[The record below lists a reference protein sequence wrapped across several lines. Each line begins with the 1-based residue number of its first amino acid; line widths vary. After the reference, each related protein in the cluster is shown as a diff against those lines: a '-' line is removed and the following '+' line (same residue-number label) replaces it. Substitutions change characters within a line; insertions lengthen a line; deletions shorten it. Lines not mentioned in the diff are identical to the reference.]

1 MSSYLVLAR
10 KYRPQQFP
18 DIVGQGSVVKTL
30 MNSIRLNRVH
40 HAFIFSGSRGIGK
53 TSIARIFA
61 RALRC
66 ENTQEKNGVLLSCGT
81 CTDCKEISLG
91 QSMNVTEVDGASN
104 NGVDEI
110 REIRENVR
118 YMPSSGRYRIYI
130 IDEVHMLT
138 SAAFNALL
146 KTLEEPPEHV
156 IFIFATTEVHKIPE
170 TILGRCQRFDFQRAT
185 QAELVSRMEYVLGQ
199 EKIPYEAPALIAIAR
214 SAEGSMRDALSILDQ
229 VISFSGLQVT
239 LLSVRESLGI
249 LGQERVSEIVHAVL
263 ARDVK
268 RGLELSGQA
277 FDAGVDLKEILKGI
291 VETLYAV
298 ILLKVGVTP
307 QNSMTEDEIQWLG
320 SCTPLRELEEIEL
333 IFQLFNHGLDWVSRS
348 PHPKILFD
356 TILIK
361 ATLAE
366 GLTPVGQTT
375 DVEEVKQPVA
385 AQARPVSAQ
394 GQQALQQPL
403 KVPEPVPAKTQTL
416 TPPTPA
422 KAPVQRERTWED
434 MIQSAFA
441 QAPVVSVLLESAVRA
456 ELPTDQKRELN
467 VYFKNEQSAI
477 ADQLKQKAFRESM
490 NNFLVSYFGYPV
502 VVNVSASE
510 TTGESIA
517 ERTKREEKNSYDL
530 KLKAVHSH
538 PVIQEA
544 KSLFGADLTALHFT
558 DEGSGAIP

>member
-66 ENTQEKNGVLLSCGT
+66 GNAQEKDGVLLSCGT
-81 CTDCKEISLG
+81 CSDCTEISLG

-199 EKIPYEAPALIAIAR
+199 EKISYEAPALIAIAR

-239 LLSVRESLGI
+239 LTAVRESLGI

-268 RGLELSGQA
+268 KGLELSGQA

-307 QNSMTEDEIQWLG
+307 QNSMTEDEVQWLKG
-320 SCTPLRELEEIEL
+320 CVALRELEDIEL

-361 ATLAE
+361 ASLAE
-366 GLTPVGQTT
+366 GLAPVGEST
-375 DVEEVKQPVA
+375 DVEEVKAPSLPP
-385 AQARPVSAQ
+385 RP
-394 GQQALQQPL
+394 
-403 KVPEPVPAKTQTL
+403 
-416 TPPTPA
+416 
-422 KAPVQRERTWED
+422 APVQSKPVEVKVPVPSPVPVAPPVERERTWED

-456 ELPTDQKRELN
+456 ELPTDSKRELH
-467 VYFKNEQSAI
+467 VFFKNEQSAI

-490 NNFLVSYFGYPV
+490 NNFLLSYFGYPV
-502 VVNVSASE
+502 VVTVSASE

-530 KLKAVHSH
+530 KLKAMHAH